1 MRVMVSAA
9 LMCCATVGLASAQ
22 NAHAMMRKPTNISAQ
37 PLRPALQLLSKERD
51 IQVVYRTDVV
61 ADLRTG
67 GAVGDLTSE
76 EALHQLLKG
85 TGLTWRYLDDK
96 TVTIVPIASASQLRI
111 SARLDSDETSL
122 AQNRAQA
129 GVASQSDEAAG
140 LEEIVVTATRRTTT
154 LQDTPINIAA
164 VTGAQIEREGLRTLS
179 EATRAIPG
187 INVIDQGGRGGSQIV
202 VRGLNAE
209 PLANNDNSNDGG
221 GTVATYL
228 GETPVFMELKL
239 NDMERVEVLLGPQG
253 TLYGAGT
260 LGGAIRYIP
269 RRPSFTEASVEV
281 RGATYRYSAASTQ
294 SFDGGATVNLP
305 LSEKF
310 AFRASVDRLDDSGFI
325 DQRYVLRE
333 PGTSLSSAFGSPEA
347 IAENFR
353 RKRDVNYEKTWS
365 GRVAARWAPADAV
378 DLNLTYYFQNQDI
391 GGRQSSSHRL
401 DSLPVSFG
409 KYESALRVL
418 EPAERD
424 NQLLTL
430 EGTFDLGFAEL
441 TSATSYSEY
450 SSRSQRDQTDL
461 AIELGFGYELFPG
474 LVNFTDEQ
482 IEEKRT
488 NQELRLV
495 SKGEGPFSWTVG
507 GFYNRFKRVI
517 DYVELTPGLHEFF
530 DFAVGD
536 DRDYLSIDRSERE
549 EYALYGEL
557 SYQLTD
563 AWSVTVG
570 GRYYNYDLRLASAAT
585 FPPFPAT
592 GPQFNFS
599 RAGQKDDGVLGKL
612 NASYRVSADT
622 LAYGTISQGYRGGSS
637 NALTLC
643 PVPLPPDTFVCGQ
656 PNELLYTPDKTT
668 NYELGFK
675 SQWLDRRIT
684 LNSAVFYI
692 DWKDVQLGSS
702 TQVGAVGI
710 TVNGEGASSRGAEF
724 NLGAKVTS
732 KLRIEGNYAY
742 TDAQLDERSPRLIR
756 TVVPPGF
763 AAVYIDGE
771 AGDRLPGS
779 ARHRGS
785 IAASYVEPISARF
798 DLDFGWRTVF
808 SGNVLSMAGARGDS
822 VTLPSYSISYARIG
836 LTDTQN
842 EFSVTLYA
850 DNVFNKFVEVSERG
864 TPLFNQVVSDVFGDP
879 VYDRRFSTGVLPPRL
894 VGLRFT
900 KAF

>member
-1 MRVMVSAA
+1 
-9 LMCCATVGLASAQ
+9 MCCATVGLAAAQ
-22 NAHAMMRKPTNISAQ
+22 NANAMMRKPTHISAQ
-37 PLRPALQLLSKERD
+37 ALRPALQLLSKERD

-61 ADLRTG
+61 ADLRTD
-67 GAVGDLTSE
+67 GAVGELTSD
-76 EALHQLLKG
+76 EALELLLRG
-85 TGLTWRYLDDK
+85 TGLTFRYLDDK
-96 TVTIVPIASASQLRI
+96 TVTIVPIATATQLRI
-111 SARLDSDETSL
+111 GARLDDSNDSSAASL
-122 AQNRAQA
+122 AQNGAQLA
-129 GVASQSDEAAG
+129 GASQADASGG
-140 LEEIVVTATRRTTT
+140 LEEIVVTATRRATTV
-154 LQDTPINIAA
+154 QDTPINIAA

-221 GTVATYL
+221 GIVATYL
-228 GETPVFMELKL
+228 GETPVFIELKL

-269 RRPSFTEASVEV
+269 RRPRFGETSMEV
-281 RGATYRYSAASTQ
+281 RGATYRYSEASTQ

-305 LSEKF
+305 LGDKF
-310 AFRASVDRLDDSGFI
+310 AFRASVDRLEDSGFI
-325 DQRYVLRE
+325 DQSYVVRS
-333 PGTSLSSAFGSPEA
+333 PGTSLSSAFGSPAA

-353 RKRDVNYEKTWS
+353 RERDVNDEKTWS

-409 KYESALRVL
+409 EYESALRVL

-424 NQLLTL
+424 NELLTL
-430 EGTFDLGFAEL
+430 EATFDLGFAEL

-450 SSRSQRDQTDL
+450 SQHSRRDQTDL

-474 LVNFTDEQ
+474 LVNFTDER
-482 IEEKRT
+482 IEEERA
-488 NQELRLV
+488 NQEVRLV

-507 GFYNRFKRVI
+507 AFYNRFEREI

-530 DFAVGD
+530 GSAVGD
-536 DRDYLSIDRSERE
+536 DRDYLSIDRSKRE
-549 EYALYGEL
+549 EYAFYGEL

-563 AWSVTVG
+563 AWSFTIG

-592 GPQFNFS
+592 GPQFDFTH
-599 RAGQKDDGVLGKL
+599 AGQKDDGVLGKL
-612 NASYRVSADT
+612 NASYRISADT
-622 LAYGTISQGYRGGSS
+622 LAYGTVSQGYRGGSS
-637 NALTLC
+637 NALTPC

-656 PNELLYTPDKTT
+656 PDELFYTPDKTT
-668 NYELGFK
+668 NYELGLK
-675 SQWLDRRIT
+675 SQWFDRRLT
-684 LNSAVFYI
+684 FNSAVFYI

-724 NLGAKVTS
+724 NLDAKVTS
-732 KLRIEGNYAY
+732 KLRVEGSYAY

-756 TVVPPGF
+756 TIAPPGF
-763 AAVYIDGE
+763 AAVYIDGQD
-771 AGDRLPGS
+771 GDRLPGS

-785 IAASYVEPISARF
+785 VAASYVEPISSRF
-798 DLDFGWRTVF
+798 ELDFGWRTVF
-808 SGNVLSMAGARGDS
+808 SGDVLSTAGARGDG
-822 VTLPSYSISYARIG
+822 VTLPSYSISYARVG
-836 LTDTQN
+836 LTDIRN

-850 DNVFNKFVEVSERG
+850 DNVFNEFVEVSERG
-864 TPLFNQVVSDVFGDP
+864 TPLFNQVVADTFGDP

-900 KAF
+900 KSF